1 MEYRQTA
8 DDRQTDKM
16 FAVSISSVESYMK
29 SACVTFKLCWNVWIW
44 NCHCMLQF
52 AEAAVVASIERCVWS
67 LAEEHRFAVT
77 DTNSALCMT

>member
-29 SACVTFKLCWNVWIW
+29 SACVTFKLC
-44 NCHCMLQF
+44 
-52 AEAAVVASIERCVWS
+52 
-67 LAEEHRFAVT
+67 
-77 DTNSALCMT
+77 